1 MEQDMEKKDKI
12 KRIVAGVAFLIVF
25 SLALT
30 ALSVYWLTHSE
41 KREVLASDVT
51 QKVSTVDNVKSAAA
65 EETTDENDDTIRV
78 LIKNDSEYTYGA
90 LYVTGDKKCTVDGK
104 KIKAGKAISAAK
116 YLKNKDEGSEVRVEI
131 NDGGMLYLC
140 SKKGKK
146 LTEGYEGD
154 FILRKYGEGYVLINE
169 LPVETYLRYVLPSEM
184 PPGFSYEALKAQAV
198 CARTFAYMQMESG
211 SMAAYGADL
220 DDSTSSQ
227 VYHASE
233 TYESTDS
240 AIEDTKGKI
249 LTSGGETIECYYYS
263 TSPGY
268 SENLEVWNAASPS
281 YLVAENHTKEKTVDL
296 RDDKTFHN
304 FISESV
310 DSYDSESPFYRWTA
324 TLSSS
329 LGMDEEYGRLKAMY
343 VKSRSSSGYITELTV
358 AFENGSRTYDRE
370 DDIRFALG
378 KYISKL
384 KLSDGSVRTN
394 LTALPSACFEVAS
407 QTDGTIVLKG
417 GGYGHGIGMSQ
428 YGADAMGDEGMSF
441 IEILEYYY
449 KDIEITDKK

>member
-1 MEQDMEKKDKI
+1 MEQNMEKKDKI
-12 KRIVAGVAFLIVF
+12 KRIIAGVAFLIVL

-30 ALSVYWLTHSE
+30 ALSVYWLTHSGE
-41 KREVLASDVT
+41 REVLANDVT
-51 QKVSTVDNVKSAAA
+51 EKADTVYNVKSAAA

-104 KIKAGKAISAAK
+104 RIKAGKAISAAK
-116 YLKNKDEGSEVRVEI
+116 YLKNEAEGSEVRVEV

-198 CARTFAYMQMESG
+198 CARTFAYMQMG
-211 SMAAYGADL
+211 SDSFAVYGADL

-268 SENLEVWNAASPS
+268 SENLEVWNAKSPS

-296 RDDKTFHN
+296 TDSETFHN

-310 DSYDSESPFYRWTA
+310 DSYDAESPFYRWTA

-329 LGMDEEYGRLKAMY
+329 LGMDEEYGRLKEMY
-343 VKSRSSSGYITELTV
+343 VKSRSSSGYITGLTV
-358 AFENGSRTYDRE
+358 VFENGSRTYDRE
-370 DDIRFALG
+370 DAIRFALG

-407 QTDGTIVLKG
+407 QSDGTIILKG

-428 YGADAMGDEGMSF
+428 YGADAMGDEGMSYK
-441 IEILEYYY
+441 EILKYYY
-449 KDIEITDKK
+449 NNVEITEK